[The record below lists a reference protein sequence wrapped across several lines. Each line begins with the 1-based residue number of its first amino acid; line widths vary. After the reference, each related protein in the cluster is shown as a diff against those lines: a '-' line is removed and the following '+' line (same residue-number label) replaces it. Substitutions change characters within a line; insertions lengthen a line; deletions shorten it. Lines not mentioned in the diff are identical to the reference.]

1 MGLISLQRRL
11 ISLLAEELK
20 DHIPQF
26 EPYSADYQ
34 MVLYASKDLQEWMKH
49 EWSLEGVSFYESLER
64 LVRERSQEFRVFL
77 KPWVSK
83 WIEKWRERV
92 KLMHTQPKLPE
103 NVQKKIMEAKKIYR
117 RFEFGRE
124 LKTLIIGKLIRQG
137 EICMPSFIAE
147 NLIIEEIAKR
157 LKNAK
162 PGLNNIEIDPM
173 DIYSSLSERIS
184 KLPME
189 KGPLIYLK
197 VRPRVF

>member
-20 DHIPQF
+20 EYIPQF

-64 LVRERSQEFRVFL
+64 LVRERSHEFRVFL

-124 LKTLIIGKLIRQG
+124 LKALIIRKLIRHG

-157 LKNAK
+157 MKNAK
-162 PGLNNIEIDPM
+162 PSLSNIELDPM
-173 DIYSSLSERIS
+173 DIYSSLSDRIS
-184 KLPME
+184 RLPME
-189 KGPLIYLK
+189 KGPLIYLRVK
-197 VRPRVF
+197 PRVF

>member
-20 DHIPQF
+20 EYIPQF

-49 EWSLEGVSFYESLER
+49 EWSLEGASFYESLER
-64 LVRERSQEFRVFL
+64 LVRERSHEFRVFL

-124 LKTLIIGKLIRQG
+124 LKALIIRKLIRHG

-157 LKNAK
+157 MKNAK
-162 PGLNNIEIDPM
+162 PSLSNIELDPM
-173 DIYSSLSERIS
+173 DIYSSLSDRIS
-184 KLPME
+184 RLPME
-189 KGPLIYLK
+189 KGPLIYLRVK
-197 VRPRVF
+197 PRVF